1 MITVLLITVLILIN
15 GFFVMAEFALIGA
28 PRPAIERLASQGNP
42 AARKVR
48 AILHSTREQDRYIAT
63 AQVGI
68 TIASLGLG
76 MYGEHALAEW
86 FKTKLPSLGEGGWI
100 ASHTLATLLS
110 LTILTYLHIVIGEM
124 VAKSIALQKAE
135 RAVLWIARPLYWIE
149 RGLYPLVALL
159 NLTGNAILRLMGI
172 RRQITAGHY
181 HTPEELQHIVRESQ
195 EMGLLGAEAGQVV
208 RELFEFGELTAHEV
222 MVPRVRIRG
231 VPLGTSPEH
240 IRNLMRDSGFTRFPV
255 YQGDLD
261 HIVGMVHIK
270 DLMRLVLQNAP
281 LTPGVVRPVPFV
293 PETSGLDTVLAVM
306 RRENTQMV
314 VVMDEFGGTAGLAT
328 IEDLFEEVVG
338 DIDEGGDGQPDI
350 YRDRTGRL
358 HVLGTVRLGELGEAM
373 GVPLEHE
380 EVDTVSGLVLALLER
395 PARVGDIVTYGPVRF
410 QITAVDG
417 RGVRECLAFPVA
429 GKTREESR
437 LLLI

>member
-1 MITVLLITVLILIN
+1 MTTALIITALILVN
-15 GFFVMAEFALIGA
+15 GFFVMAEFALIGV
-28 PRPAIERLASQGNP
+28 PRASIERLAAQGNP

-76 MYGEHALAEW
+76 MFGEHALAEW
-86 FKTKLPSLGEGGWI
+86 FSARLTFLGEGGWI
-100 ASHTLATLLS
+100 ASHTLASLLA
-110 LTILTYLHIVIGEM
+110 LTILTYLHIVVGEM

-135 RAVLWIARPLYWIE
+135 RAVLWITPPLYWIE

-159 NLTGNAILRLMGI
+159 NLAGNAILRLMGV
-172 RRQITAGHY
+172 RRQIAVGHY

-195 EMGLLGAEAGQVV
+195 EMGLLGVEAGQVV

-231 VPLGTSPEH
+231 VPLGSSPER
-240 IRNLMRDSGFTRFPV
+240 IRTLMRDSGFTRFPV

-306 RRENTQMV
+306 RRENTQIV
-314 VVMDEFGGTAGLAT
+314 VVMDEFGGTAGVAT

-338 DIDEGGDGQPDI
+338 DIEEGGDGQPDI
-350 YRDRTGRL
+350 FRDRTGRL
-358 HVLGTVRLGELGEAM
+358 HVLGTVRLDELGESM
-373 GVPLEHE
+373 DVELEHE

-417 RGVRECLAFPVA
+417 RGVRECLAFQVA
-429 GKTREESR
+429 GKGREEGPPPP
-437 LLLI
+437 